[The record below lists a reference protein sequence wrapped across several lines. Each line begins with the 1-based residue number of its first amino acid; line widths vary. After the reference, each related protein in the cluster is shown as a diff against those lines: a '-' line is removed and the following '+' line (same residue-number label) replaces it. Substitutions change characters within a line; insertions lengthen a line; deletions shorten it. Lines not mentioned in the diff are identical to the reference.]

1 VLLHAL
7 ARACPS
13 RAPPA
18 VPVSFRGRNA
28 RARAPR
34 LIKRG
39 TSSTKACGGRRS
51 RFGHVLLPGNRCPP
65 GRYTEGEKGK
75 GGCCRHCPGTA
86 KRRRLGAAVNRGDK
100 WCGAQAGQRG
110 LLRPHQALSL
120 LLKNT
125 RNVEQW
131 NGTPFSLHKKKGI
144 MEWNGM
150 PFFHFWRWWVPL
162 PISFFSRAW
171 VSGLGFGMDGG
182 TPQEGHFRPCLPCQ
196 PFRDFLSFFMPDFS
210 LYRVVVERGFGC
222 HL

>member
-1 VLLHAL
+1 LPFRAPFQFTLSRRTNGFPPSLARVKKEKRRVLLHAL

-28 RARAPR
+28 RAGPASDQTGHELDQSLRRTALTFRSCAAAGQPLPAR
-34 LIKRG
+34 TLHGGGKRE
-39 TSSTKACGGRRS
+39 GG
-51 RFGHVLLPGNRCPP
+51 VLPALPGNSKASSPGGSGQSRRQMVR
-65 GRYTEGEKGK
+65 GRYTE
-75 GGCCRHCPGTA
+75 
-86 KRRRLGAAVNRGDK
+86 
-100 WCGAQAGQRG
+100 QAGQRG

-131 NGTPFSLHKKKGI
+131 NGTPFSLHKKRGI

-162 PISFFSRAW
+162 PISFFSRA
-171 VSGLGFGMDGG
+171 
-182 TPQEGHFRPCLPCQ
+182 
-196 PFRDFLSFFMPDFS
+196 
-210 LYRVVVERGFGC
+210 
-222 HL
+222 